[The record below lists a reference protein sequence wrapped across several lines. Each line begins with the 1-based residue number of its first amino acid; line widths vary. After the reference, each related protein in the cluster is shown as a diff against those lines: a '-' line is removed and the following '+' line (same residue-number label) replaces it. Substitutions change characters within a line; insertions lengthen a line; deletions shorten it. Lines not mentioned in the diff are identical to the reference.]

1 MNKAILSGRITNDLE
16 LRYTSN
22 SKEILNIILAVRR
35 DYKNAQGEYDTDFI
49 KVSVFGASAKYLNE
63 HSGKGK
69 RIQVEGRIQI
79 QQYEKNDEKRYDTS
93 IIAEKVEIIDF
104 NGDVYEEFG
113 KKVESDSK
121 REMPF

>member
-1 MNKAILSGRITNDLE
+1 MNKAILTGRITNDLE

-22 SKEILNIILAVRR
+22 QKEILNINLAVKR
-35 DYKNAQGEYDTDFI
+35 DFKNAQGEYDTDFI
-49 KVSVFGASAKYLNE
+49 KVSVFGATAKYLHE

-69 RIQVEGRIQI
+69 RIQVEGRIQV

-104 NGDVYEEFG
+104 NGDIYEEFG
-113 KKVESDSK
+113 KKVEADAK

>member
-1 MNKAILSGRITNDLE
+1 MNKAIVSGRITNELE

-22 SKEILNIILAVRR
+22 QKEILNINLAVKR
-35 DYKNAQGEYDTDFI
+35 DFKNAQGEYDTDFI
-49 KVSVFGASAKYLNE
+49 KVSVFGASAKYLHE
-63 HSGKGK
+63 HCGKGK
-69 RIQVEGRIQI
+69 RIQVEGRIQV

-104 NGDVYEEFG
+104 NGDPFEEFG
-113 KKVESDSK
+113 KKVESDAK

>member
-22 SKEILNIILAVRR
+22 SKEILNINLAVRR

-63 HSGKGK
+63 HCGKGK
-69 RIQVEGRIQI
+69 RIQVEGRIQV
-79 QQYEKNDEKRYDTS
+79 QQYEKNDERRYDTS